1 MNSKQIEETA
11 VHIVGLY
18 FSNAHTISPYI
29 SSNDKEPCWDG
40 NLYIY
45 SNEPMK
51 NSTLYGRV
59 PVQIKGKFFKDK
71 VCKNDITYSVSLV
84 DLKNYMRDG
93 GIIYFVVGI
102 WENFYKIYYA
112 KLTPLKLKTYIKH
125 CKRESASIKLT
136 ELKEYSF
143 DIDCEIRDFYDNC
156 KVQTGNTDNTVDIK
170 DILSSKKA
178 VNLTF
183 FASAL
188 KNNEQCKISEYL
200 AKHPVYLYAETTDGF
215 NNKVLRPVGDEDLS
229 LNFKESI
236 PAEVKV
242 GDKVYYNEIQRTC
255 KQNGNILIY
264 IGRSLRMEISSDG
277 NVNRNI
283 NFKLNEIE
291 LSSWIKEAEFIFKI
305 AETKCFEIDK
315 VCFKLNGNEENKYID
330 WCRNR
335 LRFAKKIQS
344 VLSALHVNKELVIKE
359 FSQDEINTIN
369 ILYKA
374 LCEQDEISINE
385 SLPPIFTVSL
395 SNLCLA
401 LFASKTPTGK
411 YRIYSYKDVTGDIS
425 YTDSNTNVPAK
436 TSIYSWFQTDGFK
449 IVSNIDYDDILP
461 SYKKVYI
468 ENHNVTQRANNDML
482 MMILAYD
489 ENHDDKLLKSSKD
502 LCEWL
507 ISINEKDE
515 VNTYFL
521 NLMQII
527 KRKRDLTNEER
538 KEIMIKFDLCNSMEK
553 LACCLLLDNNEMA
566 NHYFNQLND
575 SEKEFFTTL
584 PIYHFFNSKSECIRK

>member
-59 PVQIKGKFFKDK
+59 PVQIKGRFFKDK

-102 WENFYKIYYA
+102 WENSYKIYYA

-188 KNNEQCKISEYL
+188 INNEQCKISEYL
-200 AKHPVYLYAETTDGF
+200 AKHTVYLYAETTDGF

-229 LNFKESI
+229 INLKESI
-236 PAEVKV
+236 TAEVKV
-242 GDKVYYNEIQRTC
+242 GDIVYYNEIQRTC
-255 KQNGNILIY
+255 KPNGNILIY
-264 IGRSLRMEISSDG
+264 IGRSLRMEISPDG
-277 NVNRNI
+277 NVNSNI
-283 NFKLNEIE
+283 NFKLNETE

-305 AETKCFEIDK
+305 AETKCFEIDN
-315 VCFKLNGNEENKYID
+315 VCFRLNGNEENKYID

-344 VLSALHVNKELVIKE
+344 VLSALHVNKELIIKE

-369 ILYKA
+369 ICIKPYVNKTKFQLMKVCLPSSLYHYLICTLLYLLQRLLQENIEFIHTKMLLAIFLILIAILMFRLRLQFIPGFKQMA
-374 LCEQDEISINE
+374 LKS
-385 SLPPIFTVSL
+385 
-395 SNLCLA
+395 
-401 LFASKTPTGK
+401 
-411 YRIYSYKDVTGDIS
+411 YRILI
-425 YTDSNTNVPAK
+425 
-436 TSIYSWFQTDGFK
+436 
-449 IVSNIDYDDILP
+449 
-461 SYKKVYI
+461 
-468 ENHNVTQRANNDML
+468 
-482 MMILAYD
+482 MMIFYHL
-489 ENHDDKLLKSSKD
+489 
-502 LCEWL
+502 
-507 ISINEKDE
+507 
-515 VNTYFL
+515 T
-521 NLMQII
+521 
-527 KRKRDLTNEER
+527 RK
-538 KEIMIKFDLCNSMEK
+538 
-553 LACCLLLDNNEMA
+553 
-566 NHYFNQLND
+566 
-575 SEKEFFTTL
+575 FT
-584 PIYHFFNSKSECIRK
+584 

>member
-125 CKRESASIKLT
+125 CKRESASIKLA

-264 IGRSLRMEISSDG
+264 IGRSLRMEISPDG

-283 NFKLNEIE
+283 NFKLNETE

>member
-283 NFKLNEIE
+283 NFKLNETE

-315 VCFKLNGNEENKYID
+315 VCFKLNGSEENKYID

>member
-170 DILSSKKA
+170 DIFSSKKA

-200 AKHPVYLYAETTDGF
+200 AKHLVYLYAETTDGF

-264 IGRSLRMEISSDG
+264 IGRSLRLEISSDG

-283 NFKLNEIE
+283 NFKLNETE

>member
-1 MNSKQIEETA
+1 MS
-11 VHIVGLY
+11 
-18 FSNAHTISPYI
+18 
-29 SSNDKEPCWDG
+29 
-40 NLYIY
+40 
-45 SNEPMK
+45 
-51 NSTLYGRV
+51 
-59 PVQIKGKFFKDK
+59 
-71 VCKNDITYSVSLV
+71 
-84 DLKNYMRDG
+84 
-93 GIIYFVVGI
+93 
-102 WENFYKIYYA
+102 
-112 KLTPLKLKTYIKH
+112 
-125 CKRESASIKLT
+125 
-136 ELKEYSF
+136 
-143 DIDCEIRDFYDNC
+143 NC
-156 KVQTGNTDNTVDIK
+156 KVQTGNTDNTFDIK

-188 KNNEQCKISEYL
+188 INNEQCKISEYL
-200 AKHPVYLYAETTDGF
+200 AKHTVYLYAETTDGF

-229 LNFKESI
+229 INLKESI
-236 PAEVKV
+236 TAEVKV
-242 GDKVYYNEIQRTC
+242 GDIVYYNEIQRTC
-255 KQNGNILIY
+255 KPNGNILIY
-264 IGRSLRMEISSDG
+264 IGRSLRMEISPDG
-277 NVNRNI
+277 NVNSNI
-283 NFKLNEIE
+283 NFKLNETE

-305 AETKCFEIDK
+305 AETKCFEIDN
-315 VCFKLNGNEENKYID
+315 VCFRLNGNEENKYID

-344 VLSALHVNKELVIKE
+344 VLSALHVNKELIIKE

-369 ILYKA
+369 ILYKT

-395 SNLCLA
+395 SNLYLA

-527 KRKRDLTNEER
+527 KRERDLTNEER

-584 PIYHFFNSKSECIRK
+584 PIYHFFNSKLECIRK

>member
-102 WENFYKIYYA
+102 WENSYKIYYA

-229 LNFKESI
+229 LNFKEFI

-264 IGRSLRMEISSDG
+264 IGRSLRMEISPDG
-277 NVNRNI
+277 NVNSNI
-283 NFKLNEIE
+283 NFKLNETE

-359 FSQDEINTIN
+359 FSQDEINIIN

-395 SNLCLA
+395 SNLYLA

-527 KRKRDLTNEER
+527 KRERDLTNEER

>member
-125 CKRESASIKLT
+125 CKRESASIKLA

-242 GDKVYYNEIQRTC
+242 GNKVYYNEIQRTC

-264 IGRSLRMEISSDG
+264 IGRSLRMEISPDG

-283 NFKLNEIE
+283 NFKLNETE

-374 LCEQDEISINE
+374 LCEQNEISINE

-425 YTDSNTNVPAK
+425 YTDSNTNVLAK

>member
-125 CKRESASIKLT
+125 CKRESASIKLA

-229 LNFKESI
+229 LNFKEFI

-264 IGRSLRMEISSDG
+264 IGRSLRMEISPDG

-283 NFKLNEIE
+283 NFKLNETE

-359 FSQDEINTIN
+359 FSQDEINIIN

>member
-125 CKRESASIKLT
+125 CKRESASIKLA

-229 LNFKESI
+229 LNFKEFI

-264 IGRSLRMEISSDG
+264 IGRSLRMEISPDG

-283 NFKLNEIE
+283 NFKLNETE

-359 FSQDEINTIN
+359 FSQDEINIIN

-374 LCEQDEISINE
+374 LCEQDEISGIE

>member
-125 CKRESASIKLT
+125 CKRESASIKLA

-264 IGRSLRMEISSDG
+264 IGRSLRMEISPDG

-283 NFKLNEIE
+283 NFKLNETE

-305 AETKCFEIDK
+305 AETKCFEIDN
-315 VCFKLNGNEENKYID
+315 VCFRLNGNEENKYID

-344 VLSALHVNKELVIKE
+344 VLSALHVNKELIIKE

-369 ILYKA
+369 ILYKT

-395 SNLCLA
+395 SNLYLA

-527 KRKRDLTNEER
+527 KRERDLTNEER

-575 SEKEFFTTL
+575 SEKDFFTTL
-584 PIYHFFNSKSECIRK
+584 PIYHFFNSKLECIRK

>member
-411 YRIYSYKDVTGDIS
+411 YRIYSYKDVTGNIS

>member
-1 MNSKQIEETA
+1 
-11 VHIVGLY
+11 
-18 FSNAHTISPYI
+18 
-29 SSNDKEPCWDG
+29 
-40 NLYIY
+40 
-45 SNEPMK
+45 MK

-125 CKRESASIKLT
+125 CKRESASIKLA

-229 LNFKESI
+229 LNFKEFI

-264 IGRSLRMEISSDG
+264 IGRSLRMEISPDG

-283 NFKLNEIE
+283 NFKLNETE

-359 FSQDEINTIN
+359 FSQDEINIIN

>member
-59 PVQIKGKFFKDK
+59 PVQIKGRFFKDK

-102 WENFYKIYYA
+102 WENSYKIYYA

-188 KNNEQCKISEYL
+188 INNEQCKISEYL
-200 AKHPVYLYAETTDGF
+200 AKHTVYLYAETTDGF

-229 LNFKESI
+229 INLKESI
-236 PAEVKV
+236 TAEVKV
-242 GDKVYYNEIQRTC
+242 GDIVYYNEIQRTC
-255 KQNGNILIY
+255 KPNGNILIY
-264 IGRSLRMEISSDG
+264 IGRSLRMEISPDG
-277 NVNRNI
+277 NVNSNI
-283 NFKLNEIE
+283 NFKLNETE

-305 AETKCFEIDK
+305 AETKCFEIDN
-315 VCFKLNGNEENKYID
+315 VCFRLNGNEENKYID

-344 VLSALHVNKELVIKE
+344 VLSALHVNKELIIKE

-369 ILYKA
+369 ILYKT
-374 LCEQDEISINE
+374 LCKQDEISINE

-395 SNLCLA
+395 SNLYLA

-584 PIYHFFNSKSECIRK
+584 PIYHFFNSKLECIRK

>member
-170 DILSSKKA
+170 DIFSSKKA

-215 NNKVLRPVGDEDLS
+215 NNMVLRPVGDEDLS

-283 NFKLNEIE
+283 NFKLNETE

-553 LACCLLLDNNEMA
+553 LACCLLLDNNA
-566 NHYFNQLND
+566 HRQVRSATPPPPSSVLGA
-575 SEKEFFTTL
+575 
-584 PIYHFFNSKSECIRK
+584 

>member
-125 CKRESASIKLT
+125 CKRESASIKLA

-229 LNFKESI
+229 LNFKEFI

-264 IGRSLRMEISSDG
+264 IGRSLRMEISPDG

-283 NFKLNEIE
+283 NFKLNETE

-359 FSQDEINTIN
+359 FSQDEINIIN

-527 KRKRDLTNEER
+527 KRERDLTNEER

-584 PIYHFFNSKSECIRK
+584 PIYHFFNSKLECIRK

>member
-125 CKRESASIKLT
+125 CKRESASIKLA

-264 IGRSLRMEISSDG
+264 IGRSLRMEISPDG

-283 NFKLNEIE
+283 NFKLNETE

-369 ILYKA
+369 ILYKV

-527 KRKRDLTNEER
+527 KRERDLTNEER

>member
-229 LNFKESI
+229 LNFKEFI

-264 IGRSLRMEISSDG
+264 IGRSLRMEISPDG

-283 NFKLNEIE
+283 NFKLNETE

-359 FSQDEINTIN
+359 FSQDEINIIN

>member
-125 CKRESASIKLT
+125 CKRESASIKLA

-229 LNFKESI
+229 LNFKEFI

-264 IGRSLRMEISSDG
+264 IGRSLRMEISPDG

-283 NFKLNEIE
+283 NFKLNETE

-449 IVSNIDYDDILP
+449 IVSNIDYDDILS

>member
-1 MNSKQIEETA
+1 MIELT
-11 VHIVGLY
+11 
-18 FSNAHTISPYI
+18 
-29 SSNDKEPCWDG
+29 
-40 NLYIY
+40 
-45 SNEPMK
+45 
-51 NSTLYGRV
+51 
-59 PVQIKGKFFKDK
+59 
-71 VCKNDITYSVSLV
+71 
-84 DLKNYMRDG
+84 
-93 GIIYFVVGI
+93 
-102 WENFYKIYYA
+102 KIYYA

-188 KNNEQCKISEYL
+188 INNEQCKISEYL
-200 AKHPVYLYAETTDGF
+200 AKHTVYLYAETTDGF

-229 LNFKESI
+229 INLKESI
-236 PAEVKV
+236 TAEVKV
-242 GDKVYYNEIQRTC
+242 GDIVYYNEIQRTC
-255 KQNGNILIY
+255 KPNGNILIY
-264 IGRSLRMEISSDG
+264 IGRSLRMEISPDG
-277 NVNRNI
+277 NVNSNI
-283 NFKLNEIE
+283 NFKLNETE

-305 AETKCFEIDK
+305 AETKCFEIDN
-315 VCFKLNGNEENKYID
+315 VCFRLNGNEENKYID

-344 VLSALHVNKELVIKE
+344 VLSALHVNKELIIKE

-369 ILYKA
+369 ILYKT

-395 SNLCLA
+395 SNLYLA

-527 KRKRDLTNEER
+527 KRERDLTNEER

-584 PIYHFFNSKSECIRK
+584 PIYHFFNSKLECIRK

>member
-125 CKRESASIKLT
+125 CKRESASIKLA

-283 NFKLNEIE
+283 NFKLNETE

-527 KRKRDLTNEER
+527 KRERDLTNEER

>member
-170 DILSSKKA
+170 DIFSSKKA

-283 NFKLNEIE
+283 NFKLNETE

-330 WCRNR
+330 WRRNR

-553 LACCLLLDNNEMA
+553 LACCLLLDNNA
-566 NHYFNQLND
+566 HRQVRSATPPPPSSVLGA
-575 SEKEFFTTL
+575 
-584 PIYHFFNSKSECIRK
+584 

>member
-242 GDKVYYNEIQRTC
+242 GDIVFYNEIQRTC
-255 KQNGNILIY
+255 KPNGNILIY
-264 IGRSLRMEISSDG
+264 IGRSLRMEISPDG

-283 NFKLNEIE
+283 NFKLNEKE

-305 AETKCFEIDK
+305 AETKFFEIDN
-315 VCFKLNGNEENKYID
+315 VCFRLNGNEENKYID

-335 LRFAKKIQS
+335 LHFAKKIQS

-385 SLPPIFTVSL
+385 SLSPIFTVSL

-411 YRIYSYKDVTGDIS
+411 YRIYSYKDVTDDIS

-436 TSIYSWFQTDGFK
+436 TSIYSWFQTEGFK

-527 KRKRDLTNEER
+527 KRKRDLTHEER

>member
-125 CKRESASIKLT
+125 CKRESASIKLA

-229 LNFKESI
+229 LNFKEFI

-264 IGRSLRMEISSDG
+264 IGRSLRMEISPDG

-283 NFKLNEIE
+283 NFKLNETE

>member
-170 DILSSKKA
+170 DIFSSKKA

-283 NFKLNEIE
+283 NFKLNETE

>member
-59 PVQIKGKFFKDK
+59 PVQIKGRFFKDK

-102 WENFYKIYYA
+102 WENSYKIYYA

-229 LNFKESI
+229 LNFKEFI

-264 IGRSLRMEISSDG
+264 IGRSLRMEISPDG

-283 NFKLNEIE
+283 NFKLNETE

-359 FSQDEINTIN
+359 FSQDEINIIN

>member
-59 PVQIKGKFFKDK
+59 PVQIKGRFFKDK

-102 WENFYKIYYA
+102 WENSYKIYYA

-143 DIDCEIRDFYDNC
+143 DLDCEIRDFYDNC

-188 KNNEQCKISEYL
+188 INNEQCKISEYL
-200 AKHPVYLYAETTDGF
+200 AKHTVYLYAETTDGF
-215 NNKVLRPVGDEDLS
+215 NNMVLRPVGDEDLS

-283 NFKLNEIE
+283 NFKLNETE

-305 AETKCFEIDK
+305 AETKCFEIDN
-315 VCFKLNGNEENKYID
+315 VCFRLNGNEENKYID

-344 VLSALHVNKELVIKE
+344 VLSALHVNKELIIKE

-369 ILYKA
+369 ILYKT

-395 SNLCLA
+395 SNLYLA

-527 KRKRDLTNEER
+527 KRERDLTNEER

-584 PIYHFFNSKSECIRK
+584 PIYHFFNSKLECIRK